1 MTTPSRLDLIGDV
14 HGELSALAA
23 LGRELGYR
31 VDGAWTHPDG
41 RLPLF
46 LGDLVDRGAHSLEV
60 AELVQTLVA
69 RRRAFC
75 SMGNHEYNLVAWY
88 AQVPGYERPKRSN
101 RPTTED
107 VHGRPGRWA
116 PVMTFFRDLPLGH
129 VLPDLRV
136 VHACWHVPSLA
147 RIEQVLRRPARDPA
161 GAADAVAWLDAHV
174 VLRSPFDPGGP
185 ADRTRLLPGLPGDT
199 RDKDVDPP
207 HENLMKG
214 FELPASE
221 PFDDNDGKLDVY
233 KPRLRLGER
242 ALDLLPLALE
252 PAARR
257 RRGRAPRPA

>member
-14 HGELSALAA
+14 HGELPALAA

-116 PVMTFFRDLPLGH
+116 PVMTFFRDLPLGL

-147 RIEQVLRRPARDPA
+147 RIEQVLRRPARDQRA
-161 GAADAVAWLDAHV
+161 RRT
-174 VLRSPFDPGGP
+174 RSPGSTLTSSPGRP
-185 ADRTRLLPGLPGDT
+185 STR
-199 RDKDVDPP
+199 
-207 HENLMKG
+207 
-214 FELPASE
+214 A
-221 PFDDNDGKLDVY
+221 
-233 KPRLRLGER
+233 
-242 ALDLLPLALE
+242 
-252 PAARR
+252 
-257 RRGRAPRPA
+257 APRTGRGSSLACPATRGTRTSTRHTRT